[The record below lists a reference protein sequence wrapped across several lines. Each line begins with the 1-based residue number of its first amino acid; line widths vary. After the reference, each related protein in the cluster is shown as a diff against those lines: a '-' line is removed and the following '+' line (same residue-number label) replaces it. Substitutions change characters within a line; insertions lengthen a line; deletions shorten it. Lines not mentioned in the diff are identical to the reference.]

1 MLEEDEIAVGVVGPF
16 DITSAIA
23 RNLLDGDIAIAVTPR
38 ERSVIGA

>member
-1 MLEEDEIAVGVVGPF
+1 MLEEEDEIAVVGPF

-38 ERSVIGA
+38 ERSVTGA